1 MSRSDV
7 RTMGFADLAAAFAD
21 RCDASLET
29 NNVSA
34 IPDEDLSRALV
45 AAIRVFAAKA
55 QAGVTPA
62 LSHGNHAVAATDG
75 AIFATAVLEA
85 VGIEVFELA
94 AWQACSNVG
103 SRRHIHGDVRSEQ

>member
-7 RTMGFADLAAAFAD
+7 RTMDFADLAASFAD
-21 RCDASLET
+21 RCEASLET
-29 NNVSA
+29 NDVSA
-34 IPDEDLSRALV
+34 IPDEALSRALV

-62 LSHGNHAVAATDG
+62 LSRGNHAIAATDG

-103 SRRHIHGDVRSEQ
+103 SRRHIHEDARSEQ

>member
-1 MSRSDV
+1 MD
-7 RTMGFADLAAAFAD
+7 FAGLAAAFAD
-21 RCDASLET
+21 RCDASLEA
-29 NNVSA
+29 NSLSA
-34 IPDEDLSRALV
+34 IADEDLSRALV

-62 LSHGNHAVAATDG
+62 LTHGNHALAATDG

-103 SRRHIHGDVRSEQ
+103 SRRHIHEDARSEQ

>member
-1 MSRSDV
+1 MD
-7 RTMGFADLAAAFAD
+7 FADLAAIFAD
-21 RCDASLET
+21 CCEASLET
-29 NNVSA
+29 GTVSG

-62 LSHGNHAVAATDG
+62 LTHGNHALAATDG

-103 SRRHIHGDVRSEQ
+103 SRRHIHEDARSEQ